1 MPPVASDVDVDDDVD
16 DVVSDL
22 DQAEI
27 KTDMSSPPRAPPDL
41 HWQSEITWVIN
52 DRGDDDDK
60 TDDIIFRIGDG
71 SNVFHNYFDNFHNPK
86 QQQVIYQGGV
96 HGGSPLRGEYWSGIW
111 QNQLYQ
117 QSLC

>member
-1 MPPVASDVDVDDDVD
+1 MPPVASDVDVD

-52 DRGDDDDK
+52 GSNDDEDDNDVDDK
-60 TDDIIFRIGDG
+60 GFSYNNI
-71 SNVFHNYFDNFHNPK
+71 
-86 QQQVIYQGGV
+86 
-96 HGGSPLRGEYWSGIW
+96 
-111 QNQLYQ
+111 
-117 QSLC
+117 